1 MIDVIILASFQ
12 TWRQAWDWSGG
23 PENAQSNTAPTITC
37 LVGLSASD
45 AAHTLSA
52 MRWSPSQNMSGEC
65 SQEFGFPD
73 AGNGFWFSLNL
84 LSCKSVNL
92 FSIAK
97 TSKLDDDDI
106 YIMPNHKRRRDYLG
120 QNKCIWHGPL
130 YLPVQHTWL
139 TAKIVLEPWASLS
152 LSLSLLVFSILT
164 RNLGV
169 DKIIPNRRPE

>member
-1 MIDVIILASFQ
+1 MINVVILASFQ

-45 AAHTLSA
+45 AAYTVSA
-52 MRWSPSQNMSGEC
+52 VSWSPSQSMSGEC
-65 SQEFGFPD
+65 SQEFGSPD
-73 AGNGFWFSLNL
+73 AGNRFCFSLNL

-106 YIMPNHKRRRDYLG
+106 YYTKPQKEARLSGAEQTYLAR
-120 QNKCIWHGPL
+120 PL
-130 YLPVQHTWL
+130 VPAC
-139 TAKIVLEPWASLS
+139 TAHLINCTDSSWTMGLS
-152 LSLSLLVFSILT
+152 FSLSLLFFSVLT